1 MDGIKA
7 SGSENLYGKD
17 KLNRMLELAGVKKP
31 VNESTN
37 TIYTTGIQYKHAPNG
52 KTYGIFREG
61 QQYFIKE
68 AKTTDNLCVESF
80 NYIDGLRFK
89 NENKYSSYS
98 SALRRLNLMFNE
110 FNYTEMLD
118 EEVDMVR
125 TDRLDEKKYII
136 KVPVTVSDEEVAS
149 PEGVEAEEE
158 MDFDLGDFEEDEI
171 SLGGEEEE
179 VSFEDEEGE
188 DEFSAFEDEET
199 EEEETFEDEG
209 LGDEFEEEEISFE
222 DDGEEEEVTL
232 DVEDEDETE
241 KEIQKL
247 AGKLSQKI
255 RDLDGDDPELEKYA
269 INMVISASHPE
280 KMDSEDKEDI
290 VDKLTKEP
298 EEEEVIDIETADVE
312 LEEDYDEMEEMVD
325 SVDMDEEMDQM
336 EEKKD
341 AEVIYGE
348 EEEEEA
354 KHPKIKVTKEG
365 EIEIYESVEKGET
378 VDGIK
383 HRKVSGDDKKSLKK
397 YFYGTKWSTE
407 HGAKFDPDSTIEFFM
422 KGDKK
427 VAHVDGKWYNDQDRS
442 LADKKAAMEY
452 LKESVIKV
460 ESDEEVD
467 EEYEKI
473 MFESMIKRTVKKV
486 LSK

>member
-17 KLNRMLELAGVKKP
+17 KLNRMLELAGVKNT

-37 TIYTTGIQYKHAPNG
+37 TIYTTAIQYKHAPNG

-68 AKTTDNLCVESF
+68 ATTTENLTVESF
-80 NYIDGLRFK
+80 DYIDGLRFK
-89 NENKYSSYS
+89 NDNKYSSYS
-98 SALRRLNLMFNE
+98 AALKRLNLMFNE
-110 FNYTEMLD
+110 FNYTELLE

-149 PEGVEAEEE
+149 PKGVEAEEE
-158 MDFDLGDFEEDEI
+158 MDFDLGGDFEETEV
-171 SLGGEEEE
+171 SLGDEEEE
-179 VSFEDEEGE
+179 VSFEDEEEGAEE
-188 DEFSAFEDEET
+188 DLTDFEDEET
-199 EEEETFEDEG
+199 EEVSFEDEEEG
-209 LGDEFEEEEISFE
+209 LGDDFEEEEISFE
-222 DDGEEEEVTL
+222 DEESGEEEEVSVE
-232 DVEDEDETE
+232 VEDEDETE

-247 AGKLSQKI
+247 AGKLSQKL
-255 RDLDGDDPELEKYA
+255 RDLDGEDVELEKYA

-280 KMDSEDKEDI
+280 KMDMEDKEDI
-290 VDKLTKEP
+290 VDKLTDEP
-298 EEEEVIDIETADVE
+298 AEEEEVVDVEASEVE
-312 LEEDYDEMEEMVD
+312 LEETYDEMEEEAKPDFLDLDKDGNTKEPMKDAAKDAEEMEEMVD
-325 SVDMDEEMDQM
+325 SDEMDEEMKKM
-336 EEKKD
+336 EEKK

-348 EEEEEA
+348 EEEEM

-365 EIEIYESVEKGET
+365 EIEIYENEEEKS
-378 VDGIK
+378 DI
-383 HRKVSGDDKKSLKK
+383 
-397 YFYGTKWSTE
+397 
-407 HGAKFDPDSTIEFFM
+407 
-422 KGDKK
+422 
-427 VAHVDGKWYNDQDRS
+427 
-442 LADKKAAMEY
+442 
-452 LKESVIKV
+452 VI

>member
-17 KLNRMLELAGVKKP
+17 KLNRMLELAGVKKT

-80 NYIDGLRFK
+80 NYIDGLKFK

-188 DEFSAFEDEET
+188 DEFSEFEGEET
-199 EEEETFEDEG
+199 EEEETFEDEEG

-232 DVEDEDETE
+232 DIEDEDETE

-290 VDKLTKEP
+290 VDKLTAEP

-312 LEEDYDEMEEMVD
+312 LEEEIVDEIAME
-325 SVDMDEEMDQM
+325 EEMDQM

-341 AEVIYGE
+341 PKVIYGE

-365 EIEIYESVEKGET
+365 EIEIYESVEN
-378 VDGIK
+378 
-383 HRKVSGDDKKSLKK
+383 KS
-397 YFYGTKWSTE
+397 
-407 HGAKFDPDSTIEFFM
+407 DI
-422 KGDKK
+422 
-427 VAHVDGKWYNDQDRS
+427 V
-442 LADKKAAMEY
+442 
-452 LKESVIKV
+452 V

>member
-17 KLNRMLELAGVKKP
+17 KLNRMLELAGVKNT

-37 TIYTTGIQYKHAPNG
+37 TIYTTAIQYKHAPNG

-68 AKTTDNLCVESF
+68 ATTTENLTVESF
-80 NYIDGLRFK
+80 DYIDGLRFK
-89 NENKYSSYS
+89 NDNKYSSYS
-98 SALRRLNLMFNE
+98 ASLKRLNLMFNE
-110 FNYTEMLD
+110 FNYTELLE

-149 PEGVEAEEE
+149 PKGVEAEEE
-158 MDFDLGDFEEDEI
+158 MDFDLGGDFEETEV
-171 SLGGEEEE
+171 SLGDEEEE
-179 VSFEDEEGE
+179 VSFEDEEEGAEE
-188 DEFSAFEDEET
+188 DLTDFEDEET
-199 EEEETFEDEG
+199 EEVSFEDEEEG
-209 LGDEFEEEEISFE
+209 LGDDFEEEEISFE
-222 DDGEEEEVTL
+222 DEESGEEEEVSVE
-232 DVEDEDETE
+232 VEDEDETE

-247 AGKLSQKI
+247 AGKLSQKL
-255 RDLDGDDPELEKYA
+255 RDLDGEDVELEKYA

-280 KMDSEDKEDI
+280 KMDMEDKEDI
-290 VDKLTKEP
+290 VDKLTDEP
-298 EEEEVIDIETADVE
+298 AEEEEVVDVEASEVE
-312 LEEDYDEMEEMVD
+312 LEETYDEMEEEAKPDFLDLDKDGNTKEPMKDAAKDAEEMEEMVD
-325 SVDMDEEMDQM
+325 SDEMDEEMKKM
-336 EEKKD
+336 EEKK

-348 EEEEEA
+348 EEGEM

-365 EIEIYESVEKGET
+365 EIEIYENEEEKS
-378 VDGIK
+378 DI
-383 HRKVSGDDKKSLKK
+383 
-397 YFYGTKWSTE
+397 
-407 HGAKFDPDSTIEFFM
+407 
-422 KGDKK
+422 
-427 VAHVDGKWYNDQDRS
+427 
-442 LADKKAAMEY
+442 
-452 LKESVIKV
+452 VI

>member
-17 KLNRMLELAGVKKP
+17 KLNRMLELAGVKNT

-37 TIYTTGIQYKHAPNG
+37 TIYTTAIQYKHAPNG

-68 AKTTDNLCVESF
+68 ATTTENLTVESF
-80 NYIDGLRFK
+80 DYIDGLRFK
-89 NENKYSSYS
+89 NDNKYSSYS
-98 SALRRLNLMFNE
+98 AALKRLNLMFNE
-110 FNYTEMLD
+110 FNYTELLE

-149 PEGVEAEEE
+149 PKGVEAEEE
-158 MDFDLGDFEEDEI
+158 MDFDLGGDFEETEV
-171 SLGGEEEE
+171 SLGDEEEE
-179 VSFEDEEGE
+179 VSFEDEEEGAEE
-188 DEFSAFEDEET
+188 DLTDFEDEET
-199 EEEETFEDEG
+199 EEVSFEDEEEG
-209 LGDEFEEEEISFE
+209 LGDDFEEEEISFE
-222 DDGEEEEVTL
+222 DEESGEEEEVSVE
-232 DVEDEDETE
+232 VEDEDETE

-247 AGKLSQKI
+247 AGKLSQKL
-255 RDLDGDDPELEKYA
+255 RDLDGEDVELEKYA

-280 KMDSEDKEDI
+280 KMDMEDKEDI
-290 VDKLTKEP
+290 VDKLTDEP
-298 EEEEVIDIETADVE
+298 AEEEEVVDVEASEVE
-312 LEEDYDEMEEMVD
+312 LEETYDEMEEEAKPDFLDLDKDGNTKEPMKDAAKDAEEMEEMVD
-325 SVDMDEEMDQM
+325 SDEMDEEMKKM
-336 EEKKD
+336 EEKK

-348 EEEEEA
+348 EEEEM

-365 EIEIYESVEKGET
+365 EIEIYENEEEKSDI
-378 VDGIK
+378 V
-383 HRKVSGDDKKSLKK
+383 
-397 YFYGTKWSTE
+397 
-407 HGAKFDPDSTIEFFM
+407 
-422 KGDKK
+422 
-427 VAHVDGKWYNDQDRS
+427 
-442 LADKKAAMEY
+442 
-452 LKESVIKV
+452 V

>member
-17 KLNRMLELAGVKKP
+17 KLNRMLELAGVKNT

-37 TIYTTGIQYKHAPNG
+37 TIYTTAIQYKHAPNG

-68 AKTTDNLCVESF
+68 ATTTENLTVESF
-80 NYIDGLRFK
+80 DYIDGLRFK
-89 NENKYSSYS
+89 NDNKYSSYS
-98 SALRRLNLMFNE
+98 AALKRLNLMFNE
-110 FNYTEMLD
+110 FNYTELLE

-149 PEGVEAEEE
+149 PKGVEAEEE
-158 MDFDLGDFEEDEI
+158 MDFDLGGDFEETEV
-171 SLGGEEEE
+171 SLGDEEEE
-179 VSFEDEEGE
+179 VSFEDEEEGAEE
-188 DEFSAFEDEET
+188 DLTDFEDEET
-199 EEEETFEDEG
+199 EEVSFEDEEEG
-209 LGDEFEEEEISFE
+209 LGDDFEEEEISFE
-222 DDGEEEEVTL
+222 DEESGEEEEVSVE
-232 DVEDEDETE
+232 VEDEDETE

-247 AGKLSQKI
+247 AGKLSQKL
-255 RDLDGDDPELEKYA
+255 RDLDGEDVELEKYA

-280 KMDSEDKEDI
+280 KMDMEDKEDI
-290 VDKLTKEP
+290 VDKLTDEP
-298 EEEEVIDIETADVE
+298 AEEEEVVDVEASEVE
-312 LEEDYDEMEEMVD
+312 LEETYDEMEEEAKPDFLDLDKDGNTKEPMKDAAKDAEEMEEMVD
-325 SVDMDEEMDQM
+325 SDEMDEEMKKM
-336 EEKKD
+336 EEKK

-348 EEEEEA
+348 EEGEM

-365 EIEIYESVEKGET
+365 EIEIYENEEEKS
-378 VDGIK
+378 DI
-383 HRKVSGDDKKSLKK
+383 
-397 YFYGTKWSTE
+397 
-407 HGAKFDPDSTIEFFM
+407 
-422 KGDKK
+422 
-427 VAHVDGKWYNDQDRS
+427 
-442 LADKKAAMEY
+442 
-452 LKESVIKV
+452 VI

>member
-17 KLNRMLELAGVKKP
+17 KLNRMLELAGVKNT

-37 TIYTTGIQYKHAPNG
+37 TIYTTAIQYKHAPNG

-68 AKTTDNLCVESF
+68 ATTTENLTVESF
-80 NYIDGLRFK
+80 DYIDGLRFK
-89 NENKYSSYS
+89 NDNKYSSYS
-98 SALRRLNLMFNE
+98 AALKRLNLMFNE
-110 FNYTEMLD
+110 FNYTELLE

-149 PEGVEAEEE
+149 PKGVEAEEE
-158 MDFDLGDFEEDEI
+158 MDFDLGGDFEETEV
-171 SLGGEEEE
+171 SLGDEEEE
-179 VSFEDEEGE
+179 VSFEDEEEGAEE
-188 DEFSAFEDEET
+188 DLTDFEDEET
-199 EEEETFEDEG
+199 EEVSFEDEEEG
-209 LGDEFEEEEISFE
+209 LGDDFEEETISFE
-222 DDGEEEEVTL
+222 DEESGEEEEVSVE
-232 DVEDEDETE
+232 VEDEDETE

-247 AGKLSQKI
+247 AGKLSQKL
-255 RDLDGDDPELEKYA
+255 RDLDGEDVELEKYA

-280 KMDSEDKEDI
+280 KMDMEDKEDI
-290 VDKLTKEP
+290 VDKLTDEP
-298 EEEEVIDIETADVE
+298 AEEEEVVDVEASEVE
-312 LEEDYDEMEEMVD
+312 LEETYDEMEEEAKPDFLDLDKDGNTKEPMKDAAKDAEEMEEMVD
-325 SVDMDEEMDQM
+325 SDEMDEEMKKM
-336 EEKKD
+336 EEKK

-348 EEEEEA
+348 EEEEM

-365 EIEIYESVEKGET
+365 EIEIYENEEEKSDI
-378 VDGIK
+378 V
-383 HRKVSGDDKKSLKK
+383 
-397 YFYGTKWSTE
+397 
-407 HGAKFDPDSTIEFFM
+407 
-422 KGDKK
+422 
-427 VAHVDGKWYNDQDRS
+427 
-442 LADKKAAMEY
+442 
-452 LKESVIKV
+452 V

>member
-17 KLNRMLELAGVKKP
+17 KLNRMLELAGVKNT

-37 TIYTTGIQYKHAPNG
+37 TIYTTAIQYKHAPNG

-68 AKTTDNLCVESF
+68 ATTTENLTVESF
-80 NYIDGLRFK
+80 DYIDGLRFK
-89 NENKYSSYS
+89 NDNKYSSYS
-98 SALRRLNLMFNE
+98 AALKRLNLMFNE
-110 FNYTEMLD
+110 FNYTELLE

-149 PEGVEAEEE
+149 PKGVEAEEE
-158 MDFDLGDFEEDEI
+158 MDFDLGGDFEETEV
-171 SLGGEEEE
+171 SLGDEEEE
-179 VSFEDEEGE
+179 VSFEDEEEGAEE
-188 DEFSAFEDEET
+188 DLTDFEDEET
-199 EEEETFEDEG
+199 EEVSFEDEEEG
-209 LGDEFEEEEISFE
+209 LGDDFEEEEISFE
-222 DDGEEEEVTL
+222 DEESGEEEEVSVE
-232 DVEDEDETE
+232 VEDEDETE

-247 AGKLSQKI
+247 AGKLSQKL
-255 RDLDGDDPELEKYA
+255 RDLDGEDVELEKYA

-280 KMDSEDKEDI
+280 KMDMEDKEDI
-290 VDKLTKEP
+290 VDKLTDEP
-298 EEEEVIDIETADVE
+298 AEEEEVVDVEASEVE
-312 LEEDYDEMEEMVD
+312 LEETYDEMEEEAKPDFLDLDKDGNTKEPMKDAAKDAEEMEEMVD
-325 SVDMDEEMDQM
+325 SDEMDEEMKKM
-336 EEKKD
+336 EEKK

-348 EEEEEA
+348 EEGEM

-365 EIEIYESVEKGET
+365 EIEIYENEEEKSDI
-378 VDGIK
+378 V
-383 HRKVSGDDKKSLKK
+383 
-397 YFYGTKWSTE
+397 
-407 HGAKFDPDSTIEFFM
+407 
-422 KGDKK
+422 
-427 VAHVDGKWYNDQDRS
+427 
-442 LADKKAAMEY
+442 
-452 LKESVIKV
+452 V

>member
-17 KLNRMLELAGVKKP
+17 KLNRMLELAGVKNT

-37 TIYTTGIQYKHAPNG
+37 TIYTTAIQYKHAPNG

-68 AKTTDNLCVESF
+68 ATTTENLTVESF

-89 NENKYSSYS
+89 NDNKYSSYS
-98 SALRRLNLMFNE
+98 AALKRLNLMFNE
-110 FNYTEMLD
+110 FNYTELLE

-149 PEGVEAEEE
+149 PKGVEAEEE
-158 MDFDLGDFEEDEI
+158 MDFDLGGDFEETEV
-171 SLGGEEEE
+171 SLGDEEEE
-179 VSFEDEEGE
+179 VSFEDEEEGAEE
-188 DEFSAFEDEET
+188 DLTDFEDEET
-199 EEEETFEDEG
+199 EEVSFEDEEEG
-209 LGDEFEEEEISFE
+209 LGDDFEEEEISFE
-222 DDGEEEEVTL
+222 DEESGEEEEVSVE
-232 DVEDEDETE
+232 VEDEDETE

-247 AGKLSQKI
+247 AGKLSQKL
-255 RDLDGDDPELEKYA
+255 RDLDGEDVELEKYA

-280 KMDSEDKEDI
+280 KMDMEDKEDI
-290 VDKLTKEP
+290 VDKLTDEP
-298 EEEEVIDIETADVE
+298 AEEEEVVDVEASEVE
-312 LEEDYDEMEEMVD
+312 LEETYDEMEEEAKPDFLDLDKDGNTKEPMKDAAKDAEEMEEMVD
-325 SVDMDEEMDQM
+325 SDEMDEEMKKM
-336 EEKKD
+336 EEKK

-348 EEEEEA
+348 EEEEM

-365 EIEIYESVEKGET
+365 EIEIYENEEEKS
-378 VDGIK
+378 DI
-383 HRKVSGDDKKSLKK
+383 
-397 YFYGTKWSTE
+397 
-407 HGAKFDPDSTIEFFM
+407 
-422 KGDKK
+422 
-427 VAHVDGKWYNDQDRS
+427 
-442 LADKKAAMEY
+442 
-452 LKESVIKV
+452 VI

>member
-17 KLNRMLELAGVKKP
+17 KLNRMLELAGVKNT

-68 AKTTDNLCVESF
+68 AKTTENLTVESF

-89 NENKYSSYS
+89 NDNKYSSYS
-98 SALRRLNLMFNE
+98 AALKKLNLMFNE
-110 FNYTEMLD
+110 FNYTEMLE

-149 PEGVEAEEE
+149 PSGVEAEEE
-158 MDFDLGDFEEDEI
+158 IDFDLGDDFEEEEI
-171 SLGGEEEE
+171 SLGGDEEEE
-179 VSFEDEEGE
+179 VSFEDEEGA
-188 DEFSAFEDEET
+188 DEFSDFEDEE
-199 EEEETFEDEG
+199 EEVSFEDEDEG
-209 LGDEFEEEEISFE
+209 LGDEFEEEEISLE
-222 DDGEEEEVTL
+222 DDGEEEEVSVE
-232 DVEDEDETE
+232 VEDEDETE

-280 KMDSEDKEDI
+280 KMDMEDKEDI
-290 VDKLTKEP
+290 VDKLTDEP
-298 EEEEVIDIETADVE
+298 AEEEEVVDIETADVE
-312 LEEDYDEMEEMVD
+312 LEEEIVDEVAME
-325 SVDMDEEMDQM
+325 EEMDQM

-341 AEVIYGE
+341 PEVIYGE
-348 EEEEEA
+348 EEEEET

-365 EIEIYESVEKGET
+365 EIEIYENEEEKS
-378 VDGIK
+378 DI
-383 HRKVSGDDKKSLKK
+383 
-397 YFYGTKWSTE
+397 
-407 HGAKFDPDSTIEFFM
+407 
-422 KGDKK
+422 
-427 VAHVDGKWYNDQDRS
+427 
-442 LADKKAAMEY
+442 
-452 LKESVIKV
+452 VI

>member
-17 KLNRMLELAGVKKP
+17 KLNRMLELAGVKNT

-37 TIYTTGIQYKHAPNG
+37 TIYTTAIQYKHAPNG

-68 AKTTDNLCVESF
+68 ATTTENLTVESF
-80 NYIDGLRFK
+80 DYIDGLRFK
-89 NENKYSSYS
+89 NDNKYSSYS
-98 SALRRLNLMFNE
+98 AALKRLNLMFNE
-110 FNYTEMLD
+110 FNYTELLE

-149 PEGVEAEEE
+149 PKGVEAEEE
-158 MDFDLGDFEEDEI
+158 MDFDLGGDFEETEV
-171 SLGGEEEE
+171 SLGDEEEE
-179 VSFEDEEGE
+179 VSFEDEEEGAEE
-188 DEFSAFEDEET
+188 DLTDFEDEET
-199 EEEETFEDEG
+199 EEVSFEDEEEG
-209 LGDEFEEEEISFE
+209 LGDDFEEEEISFE
-222 DDGEEEEVTL
+222 DEESGEEEEVSVE
-232 DVEDEDETE
+232 VEDEDETE

-247 AGKLSQKI
+247 AGKLSQKL
-255 RDLDGDDPELEKYA
+255 RDLDGEDVELEKYA

-280 KMDSEDKEDI
+280 KMDMEDKEDI
-290 VDKLTKEP
+290 VDKLTDEP
-298 EEEEVIDIETADVE
+298 AEEEEVVDIETADVE
-312 LEEDYDEMEEMVD
+312 LEETYDEMEEEAKPDFLDLDKDGNTKEPMKDAAKDAEEMEEMVD
-325 SVDMDEEMDQM
+325 SDEMDEEMEKM

-341 AEVIYGE
+341 PEVIYGE
-348 EEEEEA
+348 EEGEM

-365 EIEIYESVEKGET
+365 EIEIYENEEEKS
-378 VDGIK
+378 DI
-383 HRKVSGDDKKSLKK
+383 
-397 YFYGTKWSTE
+397 
-407 HGAKFDPDSTIEFFM
+407 
-422 KGDKK
+422 
-427 VAHVDGKWYNDQDRS
+427 
-442 LADKKAAMEY
+442 
-452 LKESVIKV
+452 VI